1 MHGKQLLHY
10 PFENLPYSAKFWQGK
25 TSENLA
31 NGIVFANILPC
42 QIHPSYF
49 FEMLKYPDITF
60 CACVSNSRISQDV
73 HLELFS
79 SCEAEAR
86 FTRSFRPLSE
96 LIPLTAIA
104 SANVKVLAALED
116 GEELNK

>member
-1 MHGKQLLHY
+1 MESYSPIFY
-10 PFENLPYSAKFWQGK
+10 PAKF
-25 TSENLA
+25 THHIS
-31 NGIVFANILPC
+31 
-42 QIHPSYF
+42 
-49 FEMLKYPDITF
+49 LKCSSTQITF